1 MDGVVPVV
9 EPPYRPFTV
18 LGLLLI
24 VCGFILVALPFIAR
38 HLPSLERLPW
48 FIVWVYR
55 RDGFYFITSP
65 LLIVISLVSLILHL
79 LGRQV

>member
-1 MDGVVPVV
+1 ML
-9 EPPYRPFTV
+9 EPSYRPLTV

-24 VCGFILVALPFIAR
+24 VSGFILVALPLIAR

-48 FIVWVYR
+48 ILIWVYR

-65 LLIVISLVSLILHL
+65 LLIIISIVSLLVHL
-79 LGRQV
+79 LSRSA

>member
-1 MDGVVPVV
+1 MVEVVPVL
-9 EPPYRPFTV
+9 EPWYRPFTV

-24 VCGFILVALPFIAR
+24 VSGALLIALPILAR

-48 FIVWVYR
+48 IIVWVYR

-65 LLIVISLVSLILHL
+65 LLIIVSLVSLLLHL
-79 LGRQV
+79 LSRSA

>member
-1 MDGVVPVV
+1 M
-9 EPPYRPFTV
+9 EPTYRPFTV

-24 VCGFILVALPFIAR
+24 ISGVILVALPLLAR

-48 FIVWVYR
+48 ILVWVYR

-65 LLIVISLVSLILHL
+65 LLVIVSIVSLVLHL
-79 LGRQV
+79 LGRSA

>member
-1 MDGVVPVV
+1 M
-9 EPPYRPFTV
+9 EPTYSPFTV

-24 VCGFILVALPFIAR
+24 ISGVILVALPLLAR

-48 FIVWVYR
+48 ILVWVYR

-65 LLIVISLVSLILHL
+65 LLVIVSIVSLVLRL
-79 LGRQV
+79 LGRSA

>member
-1 MDGVVPVV
+1 M
-9 EPPYRPFTV
+9 EPSYRPLTV

-24 VCGFILVALPFIAR
+24 VSGFILVGLPLIAR

-48 FIVWVYR
+48 ILIWVYR

-65 LLIVISLVSLILHL
+65 LLIIISIVSLLVHL
-79 LGRQV
+79 LSRSA

>member
-9 EPPYRPFTV
+9 EPQYRPFTV

-24 VCGFILVALPFIAR
+24 VCGFVLVALPFVAR

-48 FIVWVYR
+48 FLIWVYR
-55 RDGFYFITSP
+55 SDGFYFITSP
-65 LLIVISLVSLILHL
+65 LLIVVSIVSLILHL
-79 LGRQV
+79 IGRWA

>member
-1 MDGVVPVV
+1 ML
-9 EPPYRPFTV
+9 EPSYRPLTA

-24 VCGFILVALPFIAR
+24 ACGVVLVTLPLITR

-48 FIVWVYR
+48 ILVWVYR

-65 LLIVISLVSLILHL
+65 LLIIISILSLAIRL
-79 LGRQV
+79 LGRGA

>member
-1 MDGVVPVV
+1 LVSTV
-9 EPPYRPFTV
+9 EPSYRPMTL

-24 VCGFILVALPFIAR
+24 LSGVVLVALPFVAR

-48 FIVWVYR
+48 ILVWVYR

-65 LLIVISLVSLILHL
+65 LLIIISLVSLVLHL
-79 LGRQV
+79 LGRST